1 MKSVY
6 LKMKCPKK
14 PLDKLFV
21 ICFCF
26 MGYSLKIYEVSVCCT
41 RGRSGAFYSGAGNA
55 GANTDEGR

>member
-41 RGRSGAFYSGAGNA
+41 R
-55 GANTDEGR
+55 